1 MKNTVK
7 FILSIKEALPIP
19 ADISVSIIGDNFR
32 LKAEWWKNNKFY
44 DWNQEFDIEEDIN
57 YMNTMQIFEIN
68 ILLSDSVLLTKQT
81 RPVILY

>member
-57 YMNTMQIFEIN
+57 YMNTKF
-68 ILLSDSVLLTKQT
+68 LKSVFIDDVTKMMNQ
-81 RPVILY
+81 PEKK